1 MPRPF
6 RRFEML
12 LPQHF
17 NNGQPVPQATFTETL
32 RELQERFGGLS
43 AETQDIQGYSVHR
56 GRPFTDDLV
65 RIYVDVPDT
74 AENRQFFAE
83 LKERLKER
91 FEQVEIWIATHAIE
105 IL

>member
-6 RRFEML
+6 RRFEIL

-17 NNGQPVPQATFTETL
+17 NDGRPIPQSAFTETL
-32 RELQERFGGLS
+32 RELKERFGGVS

-65 RIYVDVPDT
+65 RVFVDVPDT
-74 AENRQFFAE
+74 PENCKYFTD
-83 LKERLKER
+83 LKEQLKAR
-91 FEQVEIWIATHAIE
+91 FEQVEIWIATHPVE
-105 IL
+105 VL